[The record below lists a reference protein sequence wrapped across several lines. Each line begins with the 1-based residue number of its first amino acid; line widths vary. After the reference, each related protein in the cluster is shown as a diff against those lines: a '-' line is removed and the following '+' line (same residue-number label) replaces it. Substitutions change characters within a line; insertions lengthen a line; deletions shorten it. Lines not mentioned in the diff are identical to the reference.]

1 MGRNRKQATIGIT
14 LSIALAGV
22 MGCTSWPPLQP
33 TPLVATPTPAPKVV
47 RRAVA
52 PRKVVNPAPKPV
64 ATKKLVKPVADEP
77 AAAPPVIIPTS
88 EGGSGGSSGSG
99 GSGGSSG
106 GGGGW
111 SG

>member
-47 RRAVA
+47 RRAAA
-52 PRKVVNPAPKPV
+52 PKVVNRAPKPV
-64 ATKKLVKPVADEP
+64 AAKKVVTVADEP
-77 AAAPPVIIPTS
+77 RPPVIAPL
-88 EGGSGGSSGSG
+88 GGSGGG
-99 GSGGSSG
+99 SG
-106 GGGGW
+106 GGGGGGW
-111 SG
+111 